1 MKRILRLFMVCLILS
16 TGYSSSFAQNF
27 PLPDNF
33 TFDGH
38 SDMRNYTRYI
48 IPCINWLQQTPLN
61 EYKEERARVNSFVLS
76 WLQINP
82 DISIGLPEY
91 SYKLHDIND
100 QLLYIFMEGWIK
112 YTLET
117 KDTDLT
123 NCRIAGLHSMLD
135 YYVTGKAAELGKNE
149 FLDNLLI
156 IEKDGKLRELFD
168 TSHSAK
174 NTWLYLNTH
183 QKKEYKYDE
192 NYFNFNFYCIN
203 LLHPRNIEFRYLL
216 DGYYDKW
223 IVTKDGSV
231 TYPRLPPGEYTFKVE
246 GSMYPDFENASEA
259 TYSFIIHKP
268 IWKENWFLTIAA
280 LSGILLVYLVIKQ
293 REKNLENIALLKHE
307 RIMFEFE
314 HLKSQVNPH
323 FLFNSLNTLTNL
335 IAKDQKKA
343 IDYTEHLSSL
353 YQSIL
358 AHYENDLVLLSEEIA
373 ILENYFSIQQGRF
386 GNALQLK
393 TDIPQE
399 VMRNK
404 KIVPLALQILIEN
417 VIKHNVI
424 SGKEPLIISISAN
437 ENEITISNFVY
448 PKMSKE
454 KGEGVGLINIKRRYE
469 LLTKR
474 PVTYGL
480 RKNEFIVILPLL

>member
-1 MKRILRLFMVCLILS
+1 
-16 TGYSSSFAQNF
+16 
-27 PLPDNF
+27 
-33 TFDGH
+33 
-38 SDMRNYTRYI
+38 
-48 IPCINWLQQTPLN
+48 
-61 EYKEERARVNSFVLS
+61 
-76 WLQINP
+76 
-82 DISIGLPEY
+82 
-91 SYKLHDIND
+91 
-100 QLLYIFMEGWIK
+100 
-112 YTLET
+112 
-117 KDTDLT
+117 
-123 NCRIAGLHSMLD
+123 
-135 YYVTGKAAELGKNE
+135 
-149 FLDNLLI
+149 
-156 IEKDGKLRELFD
+156 
-168 TSHSAK
+168 
-174 NTWLYLNTH
+174 
-183 QKKEYKYDE
+183 
-192 NYFNFNFYCIN
+192 
-203 LLHPRNIEFRYLL
+203 LL

>member
-183 QKKEYKYDE
+183 QKKR
-192 NYFNFNFYCIN
+192 I
-203 LLHPRNIEFRYLL
+203 L
-216 DGYYDKW
+216 
-223 IVTKDGSV
+223 
-231 TYPRLPPGEYTFKVE
+231 
-246 GSMYPDFENASEA
+246 SM
-259 TYSFIIHKP
+259 
-268 IWKENWFLTIAA
+268 
-280 LSGILLVYLVIKQ
+280 
-293 REKNLENIALLKHE
+293 
-307 RIMFEFE
+307 
-314 HLKSQVNPH
+314 
-323 FLFNSLNTLTNL
+323 
-335 IAKDQKKA
+335 
-343 IDYTEHLSSL
+343 
-353 YQSIL
+353 
-358 AHYENDLVLLSEEIA
+358 
-373 ILENYFSIQQGRF
+373 
-386 GNALQLK
+386 
-393 TDIPQE
+393 
-399 VMRNK
+399 MR
-404 KIVPLALQILIEN
+404 
-417 VIKHNVI
+417 
-424 SGKEPLIISISAN
+424 IISTSI
-437 ENEITISNFVY
+437 
-448 PKMSKE
+448 
-454 KGEGVGLINIKRRYE
+454 
-469 LLTKR
+469 
-474 PVTYGL
+474 
-480 RKNEFIVILPLL
+480 FIVSIFYIRET